1 MEYEITL
8 SVVWG
13 SSSQAVMWHQLQKSN
28 QEISFNS
35 LIKLKMF
42 PAHDRAL
49 WPKSSKTLRHMF
61 NFKHTRCSTEVNRTI
76 YIHKVKYK
84 LKCISGPGPKGSV
97 PCRVQAR
104 RLWLDGLTEFG
115 REGHDVICLVLP
127 AYASFQATNFLS
139 FLFIAN
145 LSISLVLLSCCC
157 SHFQMKVLIFFF
169 KPF

>member
-13 SSSQAVMWHQLQKSN
+13 SSNQAVMWHQLQKSN

-42 PAHDRAL
+42 PAHDHAL

-61 NFKHTRCSTEVNRTI
+61 NFKHTRCSAEVNRTI

-84 LKCISGPGPKGSV
+84 PKCISGPGPKGSV
-97 PCRVQAR
+97 PCRVQTR
-104 RLWLDGLTEFG
+104 RLWLDALTESG

-127 AYASFQATNFLS
+127 AYASFQAINFLS
-139 FLFIAN
+139 FLFIS

-157 SHFQMKVLIFFF
+157 SNFQIEVLIFFF
-169 KPF
+169 KAF